1 MYFCVNL
8 AVFSENVIYYKNF
21 IVLYCKNKHVYDI
34 IKLIYIL
41 FWQMIIEYEVMR
53 MKRIKSFF
61 KILGMLVLCASFTGC
76 GVNGNVDDYAVNT
89 GYGDSDTVKSS
100 SGVSKDSIKVGVIH
114 LSDPAEGS
122 GYTYTHDIG
131 IMGMQQNLG
140 LSDSQIIRKINVND
154 SDKEATR
161 KAIKECIDEGCNII
175 FSTSWGYMETTAQMA
190 EEYPDVYFSHGTG
203 YMSNGKNFN
212 NYFGRIYQPRYLS
225 GIVAGMNTKTNKIGY
240 VAAMGSEN
248 SEVTGGIDAFALGV
262 YSVNPSA
269 QIYVK
274 VTNSWYDPEAEKAA
288 ASTLLD
294 MNCDVI
300 TQHCDTTYPQLL
312 AQQKNVYSIGYNSD
326 MSKDAPDACLCS
338 VIWNWSAYYT
348 AAVQSVIDGTWDG
361 SNYYGGMNENLVG
374 ITQLADFCKSG
385 TQQKVDEA
393 KKDIISGKL
402 GIFDGVIE
410 TNTGTT
416 VGESGKTL
424 KDSDITGNIN
434 WYFKTVTVVQ

>member
-1 MYFCVNL
+1 
-8 AVFSENVIYYKNF
+8 
-21 IVLYCKNKHVYDI
+21 
-34 IKLIYIL
+34 
-41 FWQMIIEYEVMR
+41 
-53 MKRIKSFF
+53 MKKIKSFF
-61 KILGMLVLCASFTGC
+61 KILGMFVLCASFSGC

-114 LSDPAEGS
+114 LSDPADGS

-154 SDKEATR
+154 SDKDATR

-274 VTNSWYDPEAEKAA
+274 VTNSWYDPAAEKAA
-288 ASTLLD
+288 ASTLLN

-300 TQHCDTTYPQLL
+300 AQHCDTTYPQLL

-361 SNYYGGMNENLVG
+361 SNYYGGMNENIVG

-434 WYFKTVTVVQ
+434 WYFKTVTLVQ

>member
-1 MYFCVNL
+1 
-8 AVFSENVIYYKNF
+8 
-21 IVLYCKNKHVYDI
+21 
-34 IKLIYIL
+34 
-41 FWQMIIEYEVMR
+41 
-53 MKRIKSFF
+53 MKIIKSFL

-76 GVNGNVDDYAVNT
+76 GVNGNIDDYAVNT

-288 ASTLLD
+288 ASTLLN

-300 TQHCDTTYPQLL
+300 AQHCDTTYPQLL

-361 SNYYGGMNENLVG
+361 SNYYGGMNENIVG

-434 WYFKTVTVVQ
+434 WYFKTVTLVQ